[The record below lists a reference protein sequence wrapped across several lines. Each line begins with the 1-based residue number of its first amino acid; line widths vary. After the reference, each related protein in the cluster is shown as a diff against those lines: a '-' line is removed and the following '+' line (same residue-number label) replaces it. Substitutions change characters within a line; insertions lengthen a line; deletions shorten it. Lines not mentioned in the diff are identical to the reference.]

1 MRVKNKF
8 AYILLIIL
16 IVSSI
21 CIICIKLSYNK
32 KQDLY
37 VEAISK
43 FQQISNYSYEQR
55 LNISYDKK
63 ANQKDFEK
71 IIEGKVDEKK
81 LEYYNN
87 DGITEIYG
95 KVIDGKNYV
104 FTKNN
109 KNWIA
114 VKSDDSMFSLK
125 GLAKLLSDFKNYKV
139 VSSDIKSK
147 TKYKLV
153 ADNKILK
160 KYISK
165 NIMKTINQ
173 INMQNSEND
182 LIIYIYVNKDKNIDK
197 IVFDLNKYIEKDNKL
212 FKNIKISLDIKDI
225 DKITNILPEDLD
237 YKKIDFEQLN
247 QSSEPYTEE
256 KIMYDIILSATV
268 YCKEG
273 TIDFKQYNNQLNKY
287 LQLNEYDVKTI
298 QSGIIKIDK
307 DCNVEVTKDF
317 VINNKICTF
326 DNENY
331 ESCK

>member
-21 CIICIKLSYNK
+21 CIIYIKVSNDK

-43 FQQISNYSYEQR
+43 FQKISNYSYEQK

-63 ANQKDFEK
+63 ANQKDLEK

-87 DGITEIYG
+87 DGTTEIYG

-109 KNWIA
+109 KNWLA

-165 NIMKTINQ
+165 DIMKTINQ
-173 INMQNSEND
+173 I
-182 LIIYIYVNKDKNIDK
+182 
-197 IVFDLNKYIEKDNKL
+197 
-212 FKNIKISLDIKDI
+212 IKK
-225 DKITNILPEDLD
+225 
-237 YKKIDFEQLN
+237 
-247 QSSEPYTEE
+247 
-256 KIMYDIILSATV
+256 
-268 YCKEG
+268 
-273 TIDFKQYNNQLNKY
+273 
-287 LQLNEYDVKTI
+287 
-298 QSGIIKIDK
+298 
-307 DCNVEVTKDF
+307 
-317 VINNKICTF
+317 
-326 DNENY
+326 
-331 ESCK
+331 

>member
-21 CIICIKLSYNK
+21 CIIYIKVSNDK

-43 FQQISNYSYEQR
+43 FQKISNYSYEQK

-63 ANQKDFEK
+63 ANQKDLEK

-87 DGITEIYG
+87 DGTTEIYG

-109 KNWIA
+109 KNWLA

-165 NIMKTINQ
+165 DIMKTINQ
-173 INMQNSEND
+173 INMQNSEKD

-212 FKNIKISLDIKDI
+212 FKNITISLDIKDI

-237 YKKIDFEQLN
+237 YEKIDFEQLN

-317 VINNKICTF
+317 VINNKTCTF

>member
-16 IVSSI
+16 VVSSI
-21 CIICIKLSYNK
+21 CIIYIKVSNDK

-43 FQQISNYSYEQR
+43 FQKISNYSYEQK

-63 ANQKDFEK
+63 ANQKDLEK

-87 DGITEIYG
+87 DGTTEIYG

-109 KNWIA
+109 KNWLA

-165 NIMKTINQ
+165 DIMKTINQ
-173 INMQNSEND
+173 INMQNSEKD

-212 FKNIKISLDIKDI
+212 FKNITISLDIKDI

-237 YKKIDFEQLN
+237 YEKIDFEQLN

-317 VINNKICTF
+317 VINNKTCTF

>member
-16 IVSSI
+16 VVSSI
-21 CIICIKLSYNK
+21 CIIYIKVSNDK

-43 FQQISNYSYEQR
+43 FQKISNYSYEQK

-63 ANQKDFEK
+63 ANQKDLEK

-87 DGITEIYG
+87 DGTTEIYG

-109 KNWIA
+109 KNWLA

-165 NIMKTINQ
+165 DIMKTINQ
-173 INMQNSEND
+173 INMQNSEKD

-212 FKNIKISLDIKDI
+212 FKNITISLDIKDI

-237 YKKIDFEQLN
+237 YEKIDFEQLN